1 MDPRYLCSGG
11 GESQTCDPAIK
22 AKNFHLSRPL
32 HIGYY
37 YVGPCRDDTPSSC
50 DILLVL
56 KQHKSRETP
65 RDESCK

>member
-11 GESQTCDPAIK
+11 GGEGQTYDQAIK
-22 AKNFHLSRPL
+22 ANNFHLSTPL

-37 YVGPCRDDTPSSC
+37 YEGPCRHDTPSSC

-56 KQHKSRETP
+56 KQSSIVLSDKI
-65 RDESCK
+65 

>member
-11 GESQTCDPAIK
+11 EGQTYDPAIK
-22 AKNFHLSRPL
+22 ANNFHLSTLL

-37 YVGPCRDDTPSSC
+37 YVGACRHDTPSSC

-56 KQHKSRETP
+56 KQLKSRETP